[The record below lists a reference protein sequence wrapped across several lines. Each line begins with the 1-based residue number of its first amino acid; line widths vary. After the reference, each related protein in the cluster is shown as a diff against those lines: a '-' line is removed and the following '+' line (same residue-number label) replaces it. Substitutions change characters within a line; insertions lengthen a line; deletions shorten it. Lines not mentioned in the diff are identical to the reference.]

1 MWFIGSGCG
10 LVITSADS
18 LHVCVFPG
26 LSYTDIREQNPVE
39 SFTKIYTFNSSRKSM
54 STVLPLNEGG
64 YRVHTKGASEIVLK
78 KCSRIIKDNGTV
90 VTLTKADQND
100 IVKSV
105 VRPMAEGALRTI
117 ALAYR

>member
-1 MWFIGSGCG
+1 MP
-10 LVITSADS
+10 LVY
-18 LHVCVFPG
+18 VYVFVFLG
-26 LSYTDIREQNPVE
+26 LSYEDVREQHPVE
-39 SFTKIYTFNSSRKSM
+39 SFTKVYTFNSSRKSM
-54 STVLPLNEGG
+54 STVVPLDEGG

-78 KCSRIIKDNGTV
+78 KCSHIVKDNGQV
-90 VTLTKADQND
+90 VSLPKADQNE